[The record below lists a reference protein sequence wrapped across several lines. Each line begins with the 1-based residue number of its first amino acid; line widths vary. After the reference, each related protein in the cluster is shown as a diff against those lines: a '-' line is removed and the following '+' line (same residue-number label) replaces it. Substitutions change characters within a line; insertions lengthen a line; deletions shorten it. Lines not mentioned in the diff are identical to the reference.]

1 MKKSLSLLTVAVLA
15 TMAGGVHAYTL
26 TPGTDVVEDDFSYH
40 GTETDIFGILVSGD
54 ATSASFTG
62 STIDVS
68 TTYDSDLKWSYAAVA
83 NVGVRPTVDGVGA
96 VTVEPWLLDFTGNLY
111 DREVRV
117 DFYEFLRPEQKFDGL
132 DQLRQAILLNADQ
145 TRAYFAHREQPEA

>member
-15 TMAGGVHAYTL
+15 TMAGGVNAYTL
-26 TPGTDVVEDDFSYH
+26 TTGTDVVEDDFSYH

-83 NVGVRPTVDGVGA
+83 NGDANYHYHPVLNLGA
-96 VTVEPWLLDFTGNLY
+96 PIPRALLYELRGHMQSVLPRLTGAWCIF
-111 DREVRV
+111 RR
-117 DFYEFLRPEQKFDGL
+117 R
-132 DQLRQAILLNADQ
+132 I
-145 TRAYFAHREQPEA
+145 